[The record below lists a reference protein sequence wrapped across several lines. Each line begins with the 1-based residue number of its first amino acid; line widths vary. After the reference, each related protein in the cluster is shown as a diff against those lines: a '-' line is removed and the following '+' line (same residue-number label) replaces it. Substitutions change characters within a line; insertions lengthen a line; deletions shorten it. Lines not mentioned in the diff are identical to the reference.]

1 MEEGHGKRIV
11 IRRCVCGGTL
21 GWRSGWKVGRWAVRI
36 IQGKTTTAPASLSAI
51 HNLHDAGKEMSTAAD
66 QRCDGLP
73 GMGTEWKN
81 RQAIEGAERW
91 ELARDG
97 RRQGMR
103 EAGMSDAG
111 IIQERQ
117 EG

>member
-1 MEEGHGKRIV
+1 
-11 IRRCVCGGTL
+11 
-21 GWRSGWKVGRWAVRI
+21 
-36 IQGKTTTAPASLSAI
+36 
-51 HNLHDAGKEMSTAAD
+51 
-66 QRCDGLP
+66 
-73 GMGTEWKN
+73 MGTEWKN